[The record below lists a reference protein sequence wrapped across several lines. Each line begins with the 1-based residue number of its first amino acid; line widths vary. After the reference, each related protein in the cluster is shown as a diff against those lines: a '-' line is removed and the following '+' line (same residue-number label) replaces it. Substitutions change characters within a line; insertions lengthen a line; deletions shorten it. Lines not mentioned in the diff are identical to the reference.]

1 MGGIFRLNNL
11 IMDYSGP
18 YGPKVDHVGYYGTY
32 GIHRAICNV
41 MEHMGCHGRYA
52 SLVFENL
59 SLSQRSFPSPQA
71 EAAGPATGMHKT
83 SDEKNASQ
91 FHVSSLFLCFGIFF
105 FFDFRIFFRRG
116 ISWHFHLNIVSFIF
130 FPLSNLAVV
139 GGGFKNMQILI
150 DLNSKYLFRIPNPL
164 DHILHPPP
172 NVVWSNIRISPKNS
186 LLEKTHFLFLPPAQ
200 SGRLWVL
207 ANCEVHS

>member
-1 MGGIFRLNNL
+1 MCTQLSVARSSRYHCTTKTIHSMGGILRLNNL

-18 YGPKVDHVGYYGTY
+18 YGPIVDHMGYYGTY

-41 MEHMGCHGRYA
+41 MEHMGYHGRYA

-91 FHVSSLFLCFGIFF
+91 FHVSSLKSDQTKCFCALVFSFF
-105 FFDFRIFFRRG
+105 
-116 ISWHFHLNIVSFIF
+116 
-130 FPLSNLAVV
+130 
-139 GGGFKNMQILI
+139 
-150 DLNSKYLFRIPNPL
+150 
-164 DHILHPPP
+164 
-172 NVVWSNIRISPKNS
+172 
-186 LLEKTHFLFLPPAQ
+186 
-200 SGRLWVL
+200 
-207 ANCEVHS
+207 